1 MPYGQIVVGPPGA
14 GKSTYCTGLQLFF
27 KATGRKSVV
36 FNMDPANESLPYAAA
51 VSIRD
56 LVKAEDVA
64 AEHKLGPNGSL
75 LFCMEVLEKN
85 FAWLHARM
93 KEHRASY
100 IVFDFPGQVEL
111 YTHNDCIRSI
121 VQHMVAL
128 DYRIACINL
137 VDSHYCTDPAKFISV
152 LLMSLTVIIKLEIPA
167 INVLSKIDLIEQ
179 YGELPFSL
187 EYFMECADL
196 GHLAESLN
204 ADPLL
209 AKYAKLNHVMCELVE
224 DFPFVGYHTLDIQN
238 RESVMRVTKAV
249 DKANGYSIANFDMSK
264 ATYSALVGTPDRDSQ
279 YVGDVEE
286 RYVKS
291 RR

>member
-14 GKSTYCTGLQLFF
+14 GKSTYCAGLQQFF
-27 KATGRKSVV
+27 TATGRKAVV
-36 FNMDPANESLPYAAA
+36 FNMDPANDALPYTAA

-56 LVKAEDVA
+56 LVKSEDVA
-64 AEHKLGPNGSL
+64 LEHKLGPNGSL
-75 LFCMEVLEKN
+75 LFAMETLEKN

-111 YTHNDCIRSI
+111 YTHNNCIRNI
-121 VQHMVAL
+121 VQHMIAL
-128 DYRIACINL
+128 DYRIACVNL

-152 LLMSLTVIIKLEIPA
+152 LLMSLTVIIKLELPA

-187 EYFMECADL
+187 EYFTECANL
-196 GHLAESLN
+196 SHLANALN
-204 ADPLL
+204 TDPLL
-209 AKYAKLNHVMCELVE
+209 YKYAKLNHAMCELVE
-224 DFPFVGYHTLDIQN
+224 DFPFVGYHTLDIQD
-238 RESVMRVTKAV
+238 RESVLRVTRAV
-249 DKANGYSIANFDMSK
+249 DKANGYSLANLDMSK
-264 ATYSALVGTPDRDSQ
+264 VTYKAIVGVPDRESQ
-279 YVGDVEE
+279 YVAEVEE
-286 RYVKS
+286 RYVK